1 MKECWSSRVN
11 TRLESMRAKKT
22 LAKLIEQYSATET
35 DRQRKSELE
44 PVNNEK

>member
-35 DRQRKSELE
+35 ERRRKSELD
-44 PVNNEK
+44 NEN